1 MGQPDL
7 TVVENFNPG
16 FALGRLVLGDEYKLD
31 NDDYL
36 ELIKGTIGC
45 IPVVGALATSVFSI
59 FWKKAFPTEDPYLRK
74 EDFEKRMKKL
84 ITDMENKMDK
94 KIDDEIVKF
103 CQAKFESLCSA
114 GFGFSE
120 IEYIYDKQKRDGKP
134 TSDAVKMYMAANHV
148 SFRNLLLECLIFFS
162 REDKIDLLCK
172 LYLQTVVM
180 YIAFLRDTH
189 FYGIDWGLPEEY
201 VNGVDHIK
209 SMESKIHET
218 IELAHGYYS
227 KFFKKLNPPRN
238 YTYETEMMI
247 TDESGLTYMG
257 YPPTKFKC
265 DYRPLLAQMTYAD
278 LTRYNLNQIWL
289 QPTTKEGKVRE
300 TKSGN
305 GILSP
310 DLLGLEISM
319 DFESYEYRL
328 PVSNRIYIAD
338 FSNMNV
344 MRGFFRQTEDG
355 RNSVNSVTGTV
366 GMSSGHS
373 NGLFYKCFYFTE
385 PKNLTFRVLANID
398 SNAQIKM
405 VIREIPEGQIAEN
418 PDRSREV
425 ATKTHSENVAYKK
438 LFESSSC
445 TMAEFVSKQYQFE
458 QPGSVY
464 FEAEVV
470 GGDTRDLYTL
480 EIIGN

>member
-1 MGQPDL
+1 MSQPDL
-7 TVVENFNPG
+7 TVIEKFNPG
-16 FALGRLVLGDEYKLD
+16 FAIGRAVLGEEYKLD

-59 FWKKAFPTEDPYLRK
+59 FWKKAFPVEDPYLRK
-74 EDFEKRMKKL
+74 ADFEKRMKKL

-103 CQAKFESLCSA
+103 CQSKFESLCSA

-120 IEYIYDKQKRDGKP
+120 IEYIYDKQKREGKP
-134 TSDAVKMYMAANHV
+134 TSDSVKMYMAANHV

-189 FYGIDWGLPEEY
+189 FHGLDWGLPEEY

-209 SMESKIHET
+209 SMEYKTHET
-218 IELAHGYYS
+218 IELAHSYYS
-227 KFFKKLNPPRN
+227 KFFKKLNPPRD
-238 YTYETEMMI
+238 YTYEREVMI
-247 TDESGLTYMG
+247 MEENGLTHMG
-257 YPPTKFKC
+257 YLPTKFKC

-300 TKSGN
+300 KKSGN
-305 GILSP
+305 GIF
-310 DLLGLEISM
+310 GGM
-319 DFESYEYRL
+319 DPQFFMDSESYHYRL

-338 FSNMNV
+338 FSKMPS
-344 MRGFFRQTEDG
+344 MRGSYKQTEDG
-355 RNSVNSVTGTV
+355 KNSVNSVTGTV
-366 GMSSGHS
+366 GMTSNTS
-373 NGLFYKCFYFTE
+373 NGIFYKCFYFTE
-385 PKNLTFRVLANID
+385 PKNLIFRVLANID

-405 VIREIPEGQIAEN
+405 IIREIPEGEDAEN
-418 PDRSREV
+418 PDRSSQV
-425 ATKTHSENVAYKK
+425 ATKSHSENIAYKK
-438 LFESSSC
+438 LFESSSG
-445 TMAEFVSKQYQFE
+445 TMAEFVSKQYKFE
-458 QPGSVY
+458 KPGSIY
-464 FEAEVV
+464 FQAEVV
-470 GGDTRDLYTL
+470 GGNTRNLYTL
-480 EIIGN
+480 EIIDN